1 MLAFVRHIR
10 GRIDTYAKFGHDVL
24 AYLEQQQKAHPE
36 LAGFVTELETLT
48 RRIDEAVARRI
59 GPIGTPEY
67 ATGLAD
73 EFRRTVLDNDGD
85 EALDKCKKI
94 TAAFVQ
100 IGGNQDELVG
110 ECRLAVKILR
120 QRAGLSMATDPRTSD
135 IAQEIRRRTQAMLR
149 NPVSY
154 EAPRH

>member
-1 MLAFVRHIR
+1 MLHQQPD
-10 GRIDTYAKFGHDVL
+10 GRYGRADWFGQSD
-24 AYLEQQQKAHPE
+24 AYLEQQKKAHPE
-36 LAGFVTELETLT
+36 LTDFVTELETLT

-59 GPIGTPEY
+59 GPIGTSEY

-73 EFRRTVLDNDGD
+73 EFRLTVLDNDD
-85 EALDKCKKI
+85 DALGKCKKI

-120 QRAGLSMATDPRTSD
+120 QRAGLSMATDARTAE
-135 IAQEIRRRTQAMLR
+135 IGQEIRRRTQAMLR

-154 EAPRH
+154 EAPGIELA